1 MPSLVLSVCLL
12 SLIEGSKSVEVFTSI
27 HLPVS
32 EPATRMNT
40 RLLSII
46 RKEFIQIGRDT
57 RTLILILVIP
67 VMQLFLLGYAATNDV
82 RNVPL
87 AVFDQ
92 SRSTESR
99 ALLDSYRAA
108 DYFSIAYYT
117 TSEDELRLLIERGDA
132 RAGLI
137 IPPDYAQRLA
147 GGNAQVAFLLD
158 GSDPTVA
165 STAFSAATL
174 IGQQHAIT
182 ILQERITRTGLN
194 LSFRPPLEVRTQ
206 VWYNPDLISAYFMIP
221 GVIGMILFA
230 ITAILTATT
239 IVRER
244 ERGTIEQLI
253 VTPIRPWELV
263 VGKITPYVILA
274 FFDTIEILAI
284 GHWWFG
290 VPIRGS
296 LTLIL
301 ALSGLFLA
309 SGLGIG
315 LFASTIANTQQE
327 AMLTVWMTLLPS
339 IFLSGFFFPLEA
351 MPKILQWISYA
362 MPLRYY
368 LSIIRNLLLKGAT
381 FATIQSDVI
390 ALVIFG
396 VVIMGAASLRFRKRL
411 D

>member
-1 MPSLVLSVCLL
+1 MFNS
-12 SLIEGSKSVEVFTSI
+12 
-27 HLPVS
+27 
-32 EPATRMNT
+32 
-40 RLLSII
+40 RLASII
-46 RKEFIQIGRDT
+46 RKEFIQITRDK
-57 RTLILILVIP
+57 RTLVIILIIP
-67 VMQLFLLGYAATNDV
+67 IIQLFLLGYSATSDV

-92 SRSTESR
+92 SHSPEAR
-99 ALLDSYRAA
+99 ALLDAYRAA
-108 DYFSIAYYT
+108 DYFRIAFAVG
-117 TSEDELRLLIERGDA
+117 SEEELRVLIETGQA

-137 IPPDYAQRLA
+137 VPPDYAQRLA
-147 GGNAQVAFLLD
+147 EGSAQVAFILD
-158 GSDPTVA
+158 GSEPSVA
-165 STAFSAATL
+165 STALSAAIL
-174 IGQQHAIT
+174 VGQSHAT
-182 ILQERITRTGLN
+182 RILSERLARSGQN
-194 LSFRPPLEVRTQ
+194 FRLQPPVEVRTT

-230 ITAILTATT
+230 ITSILTATA

-263 VGKITPYVILA
+263 VGKILPYAILA
-274 FFDTIEILAI
+274 FVNTLEVLAI

-290 VPIRGS
+290 VPIRGD
-296 LTLIL
+296 LGLIL
-301 ALSGLFLA
+301 ACSGLLLL

-351 MPKILQWISYA
+351 MPVVLRWISHIV
-362 MPLRYY
+362 PLRYY
-368 LSIIRNLLLKGAT
+368 LVIIRSLLLKGVGVA
-381 FATIQSDVI
+381 ALQNEII
-390 ALVIFG
+390 ALSLFG
-396 VVIMGAASLRFRKRL
+396 VVIMSAAALRFRKRL